1 MELPRFGLDHELT
14 KIRED
19 ILRMGSMIERCV
31 TWSVPD
37 ASAHAKGAITE
48 ATRRASHLRQRI
60 ERTGLTTLATQHPAA
75 RDLRRVIAAMHIAHE
90 LERSA
95 EHCRDIGKMYGSGS
109 KSCSMPVLLQMRDH
123 LATMLHDS
131 MDAYVRGNVQMAIEV
146 VRHDTVLDEARAEV
160 VREVSSSRDAHMPVE
175 PLLRMYWTAH
185 HLERI
190 GDRAVNICE
199 RVMFEATG
207 HLIDVSQPVVQRWVG
222 HSTP

>member
-1 MELPRFGLDHELT
+1 MELPRFGLDHELS

-31 TWSVPD
+31 IWSVPD
-37 ASAHAKGAITE
+37 ASSHAKGAITE
-48 ATRRASHLRQRI
+48 ATRRAAHLRQRI
-60 ERTGLTTLATQHPAA
+60 ERTGLATLATQHPAA

-95 EHCRDIGKMYGSGS
+95 EHCRDLEQIYGGGEF
-109 KSCSMPVLLQMRDH
+109 CSMPVLQRMRDH
-123 LATMLHDS
+123 VATMLHDS
-131 MDAYVRGNVQMAIEV
+131 MDVFVRGNVQMAIEV
-146 VRHDTVLDEARAEV
+146 VKHDTVLDEARAEV
-160 VREVSSSRDAHMPVE
+160 VREVSSSRDPHKPIE
-175 PLLRMYWTAH
+175 PLLKMYWTAH

-207 HLIDVSQPVVQRWVG
+207 YLIDASQPVVQRWVE